1 MNHNTPSDPLE
12 ELRSLVE
19 RMRALLGE
27 ARARYPEDVPP
38 LAAPKLPPLYSFH
51 EETSALT
58 TTTVVEHTTTSF
70 VDEEGDTSDLPNEFA
85 TATMGHILITQGKND
100 EARAVF
106 ASVLSRDPTDV
117 EALRGMSLLGD
128 SPTPASTS
136 TTMLDHE
143 QPATEYGSLSV
154 RALSVD
160 PTSLHAHWEIPD
172 GIAPA
177 ATPLSLMV
185 LSLRTGLHGDVER
198 IEKRFSPIEKT
209 GNQFVRDLPAGA
221 HHHVAVGYD
230 TDNAFAPVAQAPVVK
245 APRGVQSP
253 VPAIEVAEVVVPA
266 PERSPVS
273 VTVNSSPL
281 ILPGSDLLARAVS
294 SLNAGQTRNPAP
306 VEVFSEAMASW
317 VRQNGNA
324 PSS

>member
-1 MNHNTPSDPLE
+1 MTHNTPSDPLE
-12 ELRSLVE
+12 ELRLLVE

-51 EETSALT
+51 EEATVVI
-58 TTTVVEHTTTSF
+58 TTTVVTHTTTSF

-85 TATMGHILITQGKND
+85 TATMGHILLAQGKTD
-100 EARAVF
+100 EARTVF
-106 ASVLSRDPTDV
+106 TSVLSRDATDA

-128 SPTPASTS
+128 SPVPVSTS
-136 TTMLDHE
+136 ITMLDHE
-143 QPATEYGSLSV
+143 TPATQYGSVSV

-172 GIAPA
+172 GTTPDA
-177 ATPLSLMV
+177 APLSLMV
-185 LSLRTGLHGDVER
+185 LSLRTGLHGEVER
-198 IEKRFSPIEKT
+198 IEKRFSPIENT

-230 TDNAFAPVAQAPVVK
+230 TRDTFAPVAQAPVVK
-245 APRGVQSP
+245 APRGAQSP
-253 VPAIEVAEVVVPA
+253 VPATEVSEVVAQSSVH
-266 PERSPVS
+266 SPTAHTVS
-273 VTVNSSPL
+273 STPL

-294 SLNAGQTRNPAP
+294 SLNTSHTRNPAP